1 MADAIVVGAPV
12 PRTEGASKVTSQ
24 SIYAAGANAVAD
36 AVGVRLF
43 GLPISAERVYNA
55 LRTRNASGWTQGRV
69 SPTITTSTGSYS
81 EYRFP

>member
-12 PRTEGASKVTSQ
+12 PRTEG
-24 SIYAAGANAVAD
+24 
-36 AVGVRLF
+36 
-43 GLPISAERVYNA
+43 PISAERVYNA